1 METYTQKIRREGIEE
16 GELKGRQEGKQE
28 ERGAMISRMVRDKGL
43 PFDVVA
49 DLLGITVDEVRSYG
63 KSGRLETC

>member
-1 METYTQKIRREGIEE
+1 
-16 GELKGRQEGKQE
+16 
-28 ERGAMISRMVRDKGL
+28 MISRMVRDKGL